1 MTVTIITACFN
12 SAAVIRTAMES
23 VLRQT
28 WPDIE
33 YLIVDG
39 GSDDGTLELIREYEP
54 KFKGRMRWISEPDQG
69 CTTRSTR
76 ASAWRGAR

>member
-1 MTVTIITACFN
+1 
-12 SAAVIRTAMES
+12 MES

-54 KFKGRMRWISEPDQG
+54 KFKGPNAADAVGSNVADAAGSEEGGLSGSLKRLRLGSFPANWFE
-69 CTTRSTR
+69 RSTE
-76 ASAWRGAR
+76 